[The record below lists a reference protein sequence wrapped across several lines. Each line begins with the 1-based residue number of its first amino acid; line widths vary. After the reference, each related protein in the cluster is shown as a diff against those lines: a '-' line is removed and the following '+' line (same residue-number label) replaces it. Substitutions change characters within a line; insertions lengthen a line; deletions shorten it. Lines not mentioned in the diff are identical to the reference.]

1 MADGKEVAVVETST
15 ANPKQAVNV
24 IDNIENV
31 SAFNTP
37 TQTLQENPAIFKQQE
52 NNSFFNSDAWNTF
65 KSNPMRAF
73 EPKYPGFAAI
83 ESVASN
89 PVYTSTV
96 DRYGEAVA
104 NRAQVL
110 HSTYAKATNPF
121 SRFAEAYNTHR
132 YGLRAAAARKELSDA
147 IRDGDEAKVSTAKLK
162 YQSERRKSYEE
173 GYGYEEYGDTLMSVL
188 ASMARN
194 PETIAIEIGGAAAA
208 PFTGGA
214 SMLAANAINAG
225 IVGADTYKI
234 EAGGA
239 LELLDEN
246 SPELSEEQKMA
257 YARNVGWL
265 NAAVEAGMF
274 GMGGNV
280 LGRGVKA
287 IGTEAAIKSTVRAV
301 RKETGKEITR
311 DAAKELLKVRFVK
324 ALQNPAKE
332 KTFKDTLK
340 EVTKNVGL
348 GALGEGGQEVFQ
360 NSVTESMLRSVKNG
374 TTLTEEMLDD
384 WTDFVTNP
392 FGEAHADKWETFVN
406 VSLASL
412 VPGLGFQGVAG
423 AIRGYKGTR
432 GQAELNDVQSKLLGA
447 RNNSLGLSQLF
458 SWHKNAG
465 SKDAIGVSNAV
476 LEDQIKRGEV
486 SGKLYT
492 TAEQV
497 AEMQKDPEVAAA
509 LEEIG
514 IAKALEQAAEN
525 GGVVELDLVAY
536 DKVVNESQ
544 NTALFQKMRNYLS
557 FSDTT
562 MSLNEFNQFINSKGK
577 QLASLITDEIRNDQE
592 SVYNKLKAM
601 ALKAGRPEERAEGYA
616 VLGHLILTNMEGL
629 VNGQKNDILDRLTL
643 KVSTDNETLVEKFN
657 KEKTEDGTRPT
668 TNSKEA
674 YREQDK
680 KDVARIMVGA
690 KPVTVDQIKQD
701 FQTVVAQSDKAR
713 EQLYATGD
721 DSGFAKNTQHIYVAQ
736 SGDQTWYWRATPT
749 GRFERINKYSN
760 NNSHAMAGS
769 GYSDDVN
776 RLDEIVSKIPDIKFF
791 EVSVDE
797 FEKLSNEFLTR
808 DHPGMADVDIAGM
821 VDAVFTEAPAAMKEA
836 FSIADEN
843 AKLDAEN
850 KPYEGDTIN
859 IDGVERPT
867 KNSEGKPIAK
877 SEPALRN
884 FWKWFGDSKVVDKDG
899 RPLVVYHGSDVSG
912 IEVFDSKANKTKQ
925 RQIGADKGIFF
936 TDSKKVAERFRTPEQ
951 RKAEGKY
958 YTENTVREP
967 VEEEKYDAQGRYLG
981 SVHYVKTTLPKY
993 KNFGLYPVYLKAE
1006 SVNEYN
1012 GEDIGVGVERET
1024 ALESARQSGKDG
1036 VIIYKADTGAG
1047 IANEYIVFDSTQI
1060 KSTENSGE
1068 WSKKNKNVYHM
1079 VVYAGSRVDYDK
1091 PSLEAIGT
1099 GEGVQAHGWG
1109 LYYALDKD
1117 IAERYR
1123 EMFTGDAALKYD
1135 EEKLLKLY
1143 EKYERAGEY
1152 DKAELIGSVLLRH
1165 DERDFDSMLA
1175 DEIITQDTIKWFD
1188 SIKDNYLNKERK
1200 LGQVHEVDIPEVD
1213 YLLDEQKPF
1222 NQQSQFIQTRLKDIS
1237 EKLASNPD
1245 FSDTNRFKD
1254 GGEIYSYLSTILNG
1268 DKYASQ
1274 YLDENGVY
1282 GITYDG
1288 RDDGRCF
1295 VIFNDA
1301 SVQVLRKKFD
1311 ALGRQ
1316 LFMFAG
1322 EKANTSALPQE
1333 FQDRIQKAKDMI
1345 AKGKSDKQVFEK
1357 TRLHIAPDGR
1367 LRIQISDRDAQLT
1380 EDSDK
1385 ILRWGADGKLKN
1397 NYIVCNL
1404 EEIFEHKVLFELYP
1418 GLRKLPVHFVG
1429 KSTYHSGL
1437 GYINLGST
1445 NTKARIRQS
1454 ILHEVQHA
1462 IQDMERW
1469 AQGGEYTDYTGNN
1482 KDYWDRQRIIH
1493 QKIFP
1498 KLVKNKVITY
1508 WSASDGGD
1516 TNSMMYERMS
1526 SADEMRALI
1535 DSPAVKKIAAKDT
1548 EFAEAIEKV
1557 RQLNK
1562 ELERFD
1568 SRLSFTRYFRLFG
1581 EAESRL
1587 TERLSYK
1594 SQEEL
1599 DKLDPYGYFDT
1610 TRFLVKVGG
1619 YGARITADVEAPKNT
1634 QDTGEF
1640 NVVFD
1645 AETGRSIVDGKL
1657 IVAGK
1662 TTELFGHY
1670 TIELEPEANAVTFA
1684 HELFHVLSLEI
1695 QRVYNEGTITEY
1707 WKKQAEKM
1715 FKIAGAEAQVDETD
1729 PTVERYYLTEAQE
1742 EHLANMFTTYI
1753 MKGKIQN
1760 REVRGLLAK
1769 LIDIFK
1775 ATYQQLE
1782 GAGLTPMA
1790 LDKKANEFFNAVI
1803 SSQSTI
1809 EEIQR
1814 DAGLLEILPPEGVD
1828 RELYDYYIDNLTT
1841 SKVEASNDLRRK
1853 WFAIDGFKKS
1863 AEYTKLMQRLKEEAK
1878 AELLE
1883 DDRYKIIAQAS
1894 LFEGKDKAEQVF
1906 IWAQNN
1912 MPEANY
1918 TLGDITDILEN
1929 TPSLEEASTKAAEQE
1944 MEAYIVKKF
1953 RITPQDLGFKEE
1965 RNRAKVRALL
1975 AESVMRR
1982 GGALADMES
1991 EIKKAEAAS
2000 DKHIANISVYQII
2013 DLNKWKNREAAI
2025 VERYAWARQQDNKDL
2040 MSAERYNQAVV
2051 NLIMIKANGY
2061 KSEYQK
2067 LNALFEKLQTKQKKY
2082 QRKDEHGKPYGPYEH
2097 RYHAEDWE
2105 LLRSIS
2111 EKFGNNI
2118 RDGRRSVKNV
2128 HEQLVDWIKTQ
2139 VENRFTTVAGLEDFL
2154 PFINKGHDGK
2164 IGSMKGK
2171 NFKKLWA
2178 VMHTIDS
2185 VAMREQQLYLDGQYQ
2200 QLGEFVDETV
2210 KFHKEKQIKT
2220 DEDKESWYHKYFGRY
2235 GTWQNPEPLLKAIF
2249 PPKVFQKIFL
2259 PMFEGA
2265 LKSEYIA
2272 KRWIKEWN
2280 DAKAKINTSNEA
2292 FVLDDGSQIT
2302 YGETVKKTMTY
2313 GDVANLLIA
2322 MGAEHSYENY
2332 RLKFGLSEE
2341 QVQMIASQ
2349 AIKRNAAYVDF
2360 MNTTWKVY
2368 GKATEALN
2376 DSFQERT
2383 NELFVRKEHRAF
2395 EVDGIK
2401 FEGGYVPEDK
2411 HYVALVREL
2420 GTWNQGLKNK
2430 KENKNEKLLT
2440 KAADGDI
2447 LSIIDITETKLSQS
2461 AKWAY
2466 AAVPYNNVKK
2476 FIEQKAVSDTIGDR
2490 AFNFIKD
2497 WLQGWDTPHF
2507 DESGIWRP
2515 LTRVTTVAALG
2526 ARASTV
2532 LLQLSG
2538 IMQAFTHLGPTYLAR
2553 GMLQFIRENG
2563 FFHPFKAPKDKSIY
2577 METRVEDPFS
2587 ARFGTESQGR
2597 SFKDILNSYN
2607 AKSKVGKAALGVVS
2621 AYQTA
2626 AMVSIQIVD
2635 GWVSTITWNG
2645 AYARALDKGMTEAE
2659 ARAEADSAVRIT
2671 QSDATQISRSAAMQ
2685 EPWARAVTAFS
2696 TWIMAMRSQVVALST
2711 SKSYRKDMAMWMA
2724 SYAVASSFI
2733 EAFLKE
2739 VTEPADK
2746 GEEDKEML
2754 ERIFDSW
2761 YNKIVEAVGSQ
2772 AMPFAGFGSSA
2783 AKIAAAALVNTDD
2796 EKIFNVYAGG
2806 NVAAL
2811 QYGWRVAQA
2820 GGQALKYMRT
2830 GEDEDLEKLG
2840 VQATGLV
2847 SYGLK
2852 KRVKKALED

>member
-52 NNSFFNSDAWNTF
+52 NNSFFNSDAWNSF

-194 PETIAIEIGGAAAA
+194 PETIAIEIGGAVAA

-225 IVGADTYKI
+225 IVGLDTYKV

-239 LELLDEN
+239 LEQLDEI
-246 SPELSEEQKMA
+246 SPELSEEQKMGH
-257 YARNVGWL
+257 ARNVGWL

-274 GMGGNV
+274 GMGGNM

-311 DAAKELLKVRFVK
+311 DAAKELLKVRFLK

-340 EVTKNVGL
+340 EVAKSTGWGML
-348 GALGEGGQEVFQ
+348 SEGGQEVFQ
-360 NSVTESMLRSVKNG
+360 NSVTDAMLRSVKNG
-374 TTLTEEMLDD
+374 TTLTEELLDD
-384 WTDFVTNP
+384 WVDFITNP
-392 FGEAHADKWETFVN
+392 ISEAHADKWETFVN
-406 VSLASL
+406 VSLASI

-458 SWHKNAG
+458 AWHKNAG
-465 SKDAIGVSNAV
+465 SKDAIGASNAV

-629 VNGQKNDILDRLTL
+629 VKGQKNDILDRLTL

-657 KEKTEDGTRPT
+657 KEKAVAPSLDLPAANWEELTTYENGKLKDSVWQQIRSLFTE
-668 TNSKEA
+668 
-674 YREQDK
+674 
-680 KDVARIMVGA
+680 
-690 KPVTVDQIKQD
+690 
-701 FQTVVAQSDKAR
+701 
-713 EQLYATGD
+713 EQLKKEHQGPGGIAET
-721 DSGFAKNTQHIYVAQ
+721 
-736 SGDQTWYWRATPT
+736 
-749 GRFERINKYSN
+749 FEELLYN
-760 NNSHAMAGS
+760 
-769 GYSDDVN
+769 
-776 RLDEIVSKIPDIKFF
+776 
-791 EVSVDE
+791 SVDAPGRAARPYSKAE
-797 FEKLSNEFLTR
+797 IESVANTYGVEPEQVSNIIRLARGMPVAIRQTR
-808 DHPGMADVDIAGM
+808 ESNSADVDIAGM
-821 VDAVFTEAPAAMKEA
+821 VDAVFTEKEE
-836 FSIADEN
+836 S
-843 AKLDAEN
+843 
-850 KPYEGDTIN
+850 
-859 IDGVERPT
+859 
-867 KNSEGKPIAK
+867 NS
-877 SEPALRN
+877 
-884 FWKWFGDSKVVDKDG
+884 
-899 RPLVVYHGSDVSG
+899 
-912 IEVFDSKANKTKQ
+912 KT
-925 RQIGADKGIFF
+925 
-936 TDSKKVAERFRTPEQ
+936 
-951 RKAEGKY
+951 
-958 YTENTVREP
+958 
-967 VEEEKYDAQGRYLG
+967 
-981 SVHYVKTTLPKY
+981 
-993 KNFGLYPVYLKAE
+993 
-1006 SVNEYN
+1006 
-1012 GEDIGVGVERET
+1012 
-1024 ALESARQSGKDG
+1024 
-1036 VIIYKADTGAG
+1036 
-1047 IANEYIVFDSTQI
+1047 
-1060 KSTENSGE
+1060 
-1068 WSKKNKNVYHM
+1068 YHM

-1099 GEGVQAHGWG
+1099 GEGNQAHGWG
-1109 LYYALDKD
+1109 LYYALNPD

-1135 EEKLLKLY
+1135 EEKLNDLYTKLERQGDY
-1143 EKYERAGEY
+1143 EKASVLE
-1152 DKAELIGSVLLRH
+1152 SVLLRH
-1165 DERDFDSMLA
+1165 DERDFDSMLEDGVVSKEA
-1175 DEIITQDTIKWFD
+1175 IDWFD
-1188 SIKDNYLNKERK
+1188 SIKEDYLNKERK
-1200 LGQVHEVDIPEVD
+1200 LGQVHEVDIPEAR
-1213 YLLDEQKPF
+1213 YMLDEDLEFDKQNDFVKTKLEEVLRDPIF
-1222 NQQSQFIQTRLKDIS
+1222 DQYKEEGVDFADQEITDWRYGFTGGNIYNRIS
-1237 EKLASNPD
+1237 NLVGGDEQASKLLEKHGI
-1245 FSDTNRFKD
+1245 K
-1254 GGEIYSYLSTILNG
+1254 
-1268 DKYASQ
+1268 
-1274 YLDENGVY
+1274 
-1282 GITYDG
+1282 GITYEG
-1288 RDDGRCF
+1288 EQDGRCF
-1295 VIFNDA
+1295 VIFNDKD
-1301 SVQVLRKKFD
+1301 VKVLRKKFD

-1322 EKANTSALPQE
+1322 EKANTSALPQA
-1333 FQDRIQKAKDMI
+1333 FQDRIQKAKDMM
-1345 AKGKSDKQVFEK
+1345 AQGKSDKEVFEE
-1357 TRLHIAPDGR
+1357 TRLHIAPDGK
-1367 LRIQISDRDAQLT
+1367 LRIQISDKDAQLT
-1380 EDSDK
+1380 ENSGK
-1385 ILRWGADGKLKN
+1385 FLRQYKNKDGENRYRKEQCKLGD
-1397 NYIVCNL
+1397 
-1404 EEIFEHKVLFELYP
+1404 IFEHELLFDLYP
-1418 GLRKLPVHFVG
+1418 ALKDLPVYISG
-1429 KSTYHSGL
+1429 TSTYASGM
-1437 GYINLGST
+1437 GRYINLST
-1445 NTKARIRQS
+1445 TETPSRIRQS
-1454 ILHEVQHA
+1454 ILHEVQHI
-1462 IQDMERW
+1462 IQKYEGFAR
-1469 AQGGEYTDYTGNN
+1469 GGQNKPLNTKNTDFS
-1482 KDYWDRQRIIH
+1482 KRQRLIRGVA
-1493 QKIFP
+1493 K
-1498 KLVKNKVITY
+1498 KLVDNKVITY
-1508 WSASDGGD
+1508 WAASEGGD
-1516 TNSMMYERMS
+1516 TASYMYNSLS

-1535 DSPAVKKIAAKDT
+1535 DSPAVKKIAAKDA
-1548 EFAEAIEKV
+1548 EFAKDIEEI
-1557 RQLNK
+1557 RRLNDV
-1562 ELERFD
+1562 LEGLD
-1568 SRLSFTRYFRLFG
+1568 DRLAYFKYFRLFG

-1599 DKLDPYGYFDT
+1599 DKLDPYGYFDVSK
-1610 TRFLVKVGG
+1610 FIVQDQNNVVIAK
-1619 YGARITADVEAPKNT
+1619 VEAPKNT

-1645 AETGRSIVDGKL
+1645 AETGRSIVDGTL
-1657 IVAGK
+1657 VVAGK
-1662 TTELFGHY
+1662 TIEQNGRY
-1670 TIELEPEANAVTFA
+1670 TIQLEPEANAVTFA

-1715 FKIAGAEAQVDETD
+1715 FKIAGATPEVDLND

-1790 LDKKANEFFNAVI
+1790 LDKKANEFFDAVI
-1803 SSQSTI
+1803 SSQNTI

-1982 GGALADMES
+1982 GGTLADMET

-2051 NLIMIKANGY
+2051 NLVMIKANGY

-2067 LNALFEKLQTKQKKY
+2067 LNALFEKLQSKQKKY

-2210 KFHKEKQIKT
+2210 KFHREKQIKT
-2220 DEDKESWYHKYFGRY
+2220 DEGKEGWYTKYFGRY

-2280 DAKAKINTSNEA
+2280 NAKAKINTSNEA

-2368 GKATEALN
+2368 GEATEALN

-2515 LTRVTTVAALG
+2515 LTRVTIVAALS

-2538 IMQAFTHLGPTYLAR
+2538 IIQAMTYLGPTYLAR
-2553 GMLQFIRENG
+2553 GMLQFVRENG
-2563 FFHPFKAPKDKSIY
+2563 FFHPFKTPKGKSIY

-2597 SFKDILNSYN
+2597 SFKEILNSYN

-2659 ARAEADSAVRIT
+2659 ARAEADSAVRTT

-2711 SKSYRKDMAMWMA
+2711 SKSYRKDMAMWIA
-2724 SYAVASSFI
+2724 SYAVMSSFI

-2739 VTEPADK
+2739 VTEPADE

-2754 ERIFDSW
+2754 ERIFNSW

-2772 AMPFAGFGSSA
+2772 MMPFAGFGSSA
-2783 AKIAAAALVNTDD
+2783 TKIAAAALVNTDD

-2840 VQATGLV
+2840 VQATGLA

>member
-1 MADGKEVAVVETST
+1 MYGMNTLTESANKKETKMADGKEVAVVETST

-194 PETIAIEIGGAAAA
+194 PETIAIEIGGAVAA

-225 IVGADTYKI
+225 IVGMDAYKV

-239 LELLDEN
+239 LEQLDEI
-246 SPELSEEQKMA
+246 SPELSEEQKMSH
-257 YARNVGWL
+257 ARNVGWL

-274 GMGGNV
+274 GIGGNV

-301 RKETGKEITR
+301 KKETGKEITR
-311 DAAKELLKVRFVK
+311 DAAKELLKVRFLK

-340 EVTKNVGL
+340 EVTKGVGL

-412 VPGLGFQGVAG
+412 IPGAGFQGAAG
-423 AIRGYKGTR
+423 AIRGYKGNR

-465 SKDAIGVSNAV
+465 SKEAIGVSNAV

-629 VNGQKNDILDRLTL
+629 VKGQKNDILDRLTL

-821 VDAVFTEAPAAMKEA
+821 VDAVFTEKEE
-836 FSIADEN
+836 S
-843 AKLDAEN
+843 
-850 KPYEGDTIN
+850 
-859 IDGVERPT
+859 
-867 KNSEGKPIAK
+867 NS
-877 SEPALRN
+877 
-884 FWKWFGDSKVVDKDG
+884 
-899 RPLVVYHGSDVSG
+899 
-912 IEVFDSKANKTKQ
+912 KT
-925 RQIGADKGIFF
+925 
-936 TDSKKVAERFRTPEQ
+936 
-951 RKAEGKY
+951 
-958 YTENTVREP
+958 
-967 VEEEKYDAQGRYLG
+967 
-981 SVHYVKTTLPKY
+981 
-993 KNFGLYPVYLKAE
+993 
-1006 SVNEYN
+1006 
-1012 GEDIGVGVERET
+1012 
-1024 ALESARQSGKDG
+1024 
-1036 VIIYKADTGAG
+1036 
-1047 IANEYIVFDSTQI
+1047 
-1060 KSTENSGE
+1060 
-1068 WSKKNKNVYHM
+1068 YHM

-1099 GEGVQAHGWG
+1099 GEGNQAHGWG
-1109 LYYALDKD
+1109 LYYALNPD

-1135 EEKLLKLY
+1135 EEKLNDLYTKLERSGDY
-1143 EKYERAGEY
+1143 EKASVLE
-1152 DKAELIGSVLLRH
+1152 SVLLRH
-1165 DERDFDSMLA
+1165 DERDFDSMLEDGVVSKEA
-1175 DEIITQDTIKWFD
+1175 IDWFD
-1188 SIKDNYLNKERK
+1188 SIKEDYLNKERK

-1213 YLLDEQKPF
+1213 LLLDEQKTFSEQP
-1222 NQQSQFIQTRLKDIS
+1222 QAVKDALTKPKTKIFKAS
-1237 EKLASNPD
+1237 DREKGMKFFQEKLEENKSSLNYRRFDPD
-1245 FSDTNRFKD
+1245 VEVNENGDYVVSYYDLLVPVNDDWT
-1254 GGEIYSYLSTILNG
+1254 GGQIYSYIAKQLGS
-1268 DKYASQ
+1268 DKAASKELEK
-1274 YLDENGVY
+1274 YGIK

-1295 VIFNDA
+1295 VIFNDKD
-1301 SVQVLRKKFD
+1301 VKVLRKKFD

-1322 EKANTSALPQE
+1322 EKANTSALPQA
-1333 FQDRIQKAKDMI
+1333 FQDRIQKAKDMM
-1345 AKGKSDKQVFEK
+1345 AQGKSDKEVFEE
-1357 TRLHIAPDGR
+1357 TRLHIAPDGK
-1367 LRIQISDRDAQLT
+1367 LRIQISDKDAQLT
-1380 EDSDK
+1380 EDSGK
-1385 ILRWGADGKLKN
+1385 FLRQYKNKNGEHRYRKEQCKLGD
-1397 NYIVCNL
+1397 
-1404 EEIFEHKVLFELYP
+1404 IFEHELLFDLYP
-1418 GLRKLPVHFVG
+1418 ALKDLPVYISG
-1429 KSTYHSGL
+1429 TSTYASGM
-1437 GYINLGST
+1437 GRYINLST
-1445 NTKARIRQS
+1445 TETPSRIRQS
-1454 ILHEVQHA
+1454 ILHEVQHI
-1462 IQDMERW
+1462 IQKYEGFAR
-1469 AQGGEYTDYTGNN
+1469 GGQNKRLNTDNTDFL
-1482 KDYWDRQRIIH
+1482 KRQRLIRGVA
-1493 QKIFP
+1493 K
-1498 KLVKNKVITY
+1498 KLVENKVITY
-1508 WSASDGGD
+1508 WAASEGGD
-1516 TNSMMYERMS
+1516 TTSYMYNSLS

-1535 DSPAVKKIAAKDT
+1535 DSPAVKKIAAKDA
-1548 EFAEAIEKV
+1548 EFAKDIEEI
-1557 RQLNK
+1557 RRLNDV
-1562 ELERFD
+1562 LEGLD
-1568 SRLSFTRYFRLFG
+1568 NRLAYFKYFRLFG

-1599 DKLDPYGYFDT
+1599 DKLDPYGYFDVSK
-1610 TRFLVKVGG
+1610 FIVKDQDDVII
-1619 YGARITADVEAPKNT
+1619 AKVEAPKNT

-1645 AETGRSIVDGKL
+1645 AETGRSIVDGTL
-1657 IVAGK
+1657 VVAGK
-1662 TTELFGHY
+1662 TIEQNGRY
-1670 TIELEPEANAVTFA
+1670 TIQLEPEANAVTFA

-1715 FKIAGAEAQVDETD
+1715 FKIAGAEALVDETD

-1742 EHLANMFTTYI
+1742 EHLDNMFTTYI

-1790 LDKKANEFFNAVI
+1790 LDKKANEFFDAVI
-1803 SSQSTI
+1803 SSQNTI

-1894 LFEGKDKAEQVF
+1894 LFESKDKAEQVF

-1982 GGALADMES
+1982 GGTLADMET

-2082 QRKDEHGKPYGPYEH
+2082 QRKDEHGNPYGPYEH

-2210 KFHKEKQIKT
+2210 KFHREKQIKT
-2220 DEDKESWYHKYFGRY
+2220 DRDKEGWYNKFFGRY

-2497 WLQGWDTPHF
+2497 WLQDWDTPHF

-2526 ARASTV
+2526 VRASTV

-2538 IMQAFTHLGPTYLAR
+2538 IMQAMTYLGPTYLAR
-2553 GMLQFIRENG
+2553 GMLQFVRENG
-2563 FFHPFKAPKDKSIY
+2563 FFHPFKNPKDKSIY

-2621 AYQTA
+2621 AYQTV
-2626 AMVSIQIVD
+2626 AMMSIQIVD

-2659 ARAEADSAVRIT
+2659 ARAEADSAVRTT

-2711 SKSYRKDMAMWMA
+2711 SKSYRKDMAIWIA
-2724 SYAVASSFI
+2724 SYAVMSSFI

-2739 VTEPADK
+2739 VTEPADE

-2772 AMPFAGFGSSA
+2772 LMPFAGLGSSA
-2783 AKIAAAALVNTDD
+2783 TKLAAAALVNTDD

-2840 VQATGLV
+2840 IQATGLI

>member
-194 PETIAIEIGGAAAA
+194 PETIAIEIGGAVAA

-225 IVGADTYKI
+225 IVGLDTYKV

-239 LELLDEN
+239 LEQLDEI
-246 SPELSEEQKMA
+246 SPELSEEQKMGH
-257 YARNVGWL
+257 ARNVGWL

-280 LGRGVKA
+280 LGRGVKG

-301 RKETGKEITR
+301 KKETGKEITR
-311 DAAKELLKVRFVK
+311 DAAKELLKVRFLK

-340 EVTKNVGL
+340 EVAKDIGW

-384 WTDFVTNP
+384 WVDFVTNP
-392 FGEAHADKWETFVN
+392 FSETHADKWETFVN

-412 VPGLGFQGVAG
+412 IPGAGFQGVAG
-423 AIRGYKGTR
+423 AIRGYKGNG

-643 KVSTDNETLVEKFN
+643 KVSTDNETLVERFN
-657 KEKTEDGTRPT
+657 KEKAEGNTQTGAAKTL
-668 TNSKEA
+668 SQKIM
-674 YREQDK
+674 YKGQK
-680 KDVARIMVGA
+680 KDMYNDVYTADGIQVKYAEYDNKHNTGYNRDAILDKSNVKVVKLSPAQFLAMAAPKMGYTDVSELENA
-690 KPVTVDQIKQD
+690 IKGGQEIAMPFLNVKVLDAANKLLKVEGHEGRHRSLAMKNLGVENGYAILDSKD
-701 FQTVVAQSDKAR
+701 FYKTPELFKDGLKGWKLVPEKETDISKAINLDEDAR
-713 EQLYATGD
+713 E
-721 DSGFAKNTQHIYVAQ
+721 
-736 SGDQTWYWRATPT
+736 
-749 GRFERINKYSN
+749 SN
-760 NNSHAMAGS
+760 S
-769 GYSDDVN
+769 
-776 RLDEIVSKIPDIKFF
+776 
-791 EVSVDE
+791 
-797 FEKLSNEFLTR
+797 
-808 DHPGMADVDIAGM
+808 ADVDIAGM
-821 VDAVFTEAPAAMKEA
+821 VDAVFTEKEE
-836 FSIADEN
+836 S
-843 AKLDAEN
+843 
-850 KPYEGDTIN
+850 
-859 IDGVERPT
+859 
-867 KNSEGKPIAK
+867 NS
-877 SEPALRN
+877 
-884 FWKWFGDSKVVDKDG
+884 
-899 RPLVVYHGSDVSG
+899 
-912 IEVFDSKANKTKQ
+912 KT
-925 RQIGADKGIFF
+925 
-936 TDSKKVAERFRTPEQ
+936 
-951 RKAEGKY
+951 
-958 YTENTVREP
+958 
-967 VEEEKYDAQGRYLG
+967 
-981 SVHYVKTTLPKY
+981 
-993 KNFGLYPVYLKAE
+993 
-1006 SVNEYN
+1006 
-1012 GEDIGVGVERET
+1012 
-1024 ALESARQSGKDG
+1024 
-1036 VIIYKADTGAG
+1036 
-1047 IANEYIVFDSTQI
+1047 
-1060 KSTENSGE
+1060 
-1068 WSKKNKNVYHM
+1068 YHM

-1099 GEGVQAHGWG
+1099 GEGNQAHGWG
-1109 LYYALDKD
+1109 LYYALNPD

-1135 EEKLLKLY
+1135 EEKLNDLYTKLERSGDY
-1143 EKYERAGEY
+1143 EKASVLE
-1152 DKAELIGSVLLRH
+1152 SVLLRH
-1165 DERDFDSMLA
+1165 DERDFDSMLEDGVVSKEA
-1175 DEIITQDTIKWFD
+1175 IDWFD
-1188 SIKDNYLNKERK
+1188 SIKEDYLNKERK

-1213 YLLDEQKPF
+1213 LLLDEQKTFSEQP
-1222 NQQSQFIQTRLKDIS
+1222 QAVKDALTKPKTKIFKAS
-1237 EKLASNPD
+1237 DREKGMKFFQEKLEENKSSLNYRRFDPD
-1245 FSDTNRFKD
+1245 VEVNENGDYVVSYYDLLVPVNDDWT
-1254 GGEIYSYLSTILNG
+1254 GSQIYSYIAKQLGS
-1268 DKYASQ
+1268 DKAASKELEK
-1274 YLDENGVY
+1274 YGIK

-1295 VIFNDA
+1295 VIFNDKD
-1301 SVQVLRKKFD
+1301 VKVLRKKFD
-1311 ALGRQ
+1311 ELGRQ
-1316 LFMFAG
+1316 LFMFTG
-1322 EKANTSALPQE
+1322 EKANTSALPQA
-1333 FQDRIQKAKDMI
+1333 FQDRIQKAKDMM
-1345 AKGKSDKQVFEK
+1345 AQGKSDKEVFEE
-1357 TRLHIAPDGR
+1357 TRLHIAPDGK
-1367 LRIQISDRDAQLT
+1367 LRIQISDKDAQLT
-1380 EDSDK
+1380 EDSGKFLRQYKDK
-1385 ILRWGADGKLKN
+1385 YGKSRYRKEQCKLGD
-1397 NYIVCNL
+1397 
-1404 EEIFEHKVLFELYP
+1404 IFEHELLFDLYP
-1418 GLRKLPVHFVG
+1418 ALKDLPVYISG
-1429 KSTYHSGL
+1429 TSTYASGM
-1437 GYINLGST
+1437 GRYINLST
-1445 NTKARIRQS
+1445 TETPSRVRQS
-1454 ILHEVQHA
+1454 ILHEVQHI
-1462 IQDMERW
+1462 IQKYEGFAR
-1469 AQGGEYTDYTGNN
+1469 GGQNKPLNTKNTDFR
-1482 KDYWDRQRIIH
+1482 KRQDLISGVA
-1493 QKIFP
+1493 K
-1498 KLVKNKVITY
+1498 KLVENKVITY
-1508 WSASDGGD
+1508 WAASEGGD
-1516 TNSMMYERMS
+1516 TASDMYNSLS

-1535 DSPAVKKIAAKDT
+1535 DSPAVKKIATKDAEFAKD
-1548 EFAEAIEKV
+1548 IEEI
-1557 RQLNK
+1557 RRLNDV
-1562 ELERFD
+1562 LEGLD
-1568 SRLSFTRYFRLFG
+1568 NRLAYFKYFRLFG

-1599 DKLDPYGYFDT
+1599 DKLDPYGYFDVS
-1610 TRFLVKVGG
+1610 RFIVKDQNDVVI
-1619 YGARITADVEAPKNT
+1619 AEVEAPKNT

-1645 AETGRSIVDGKL
+1645 AETGRSIVDGTL
-1657 IVAGK
+1657 VVAGK
-1662 TTELFGHY
+1662 TIEQNGRY
-1670 TIELEPEANAVTFA
+1670 TIQLEPEANAVTFA

-1790 LDKKANEFFNAVI
+1790 LDKKANEFFDAVI
-1803 SSQSTI
+1803 SSQNTI

-1841 SKVEASNDLRRK
+1841 SKIEASNDLRRK

-1982 GGALADMES
+1982 GGTLADMET

-2067 LNALFEKLQTKQKKY
+2067 LNALFEKLQAKQKKY
-2082 QRKDEHGKPYGPYEH
+2082 QRKDEHGNPYGPYEH

-2154 PFINKGHDGK
+2154 PFIDKGHDGK

-2210 KFHKEKQIKT
+2210 KFHREKQIKT
-2220 DEDKESWYHKYFGRY
+2220 DEDKDSWYSKFFGRY

-2341 QVQMIASQ
+2341 QVQVIASQ

-2368 GKATEALN
+2368 GEATEALN

-2430 KENKNEKLLT
+2430 KENKNEKLLA

-2538 IMQAFTHLGPTYLAR
+2538 IMQAMTYLGPTYLAR
-2553 GMLQFIRENG
+2553 GMLQFVRENG
-2563 FFHPFKAPKDKSIY
+2563 FFHPFKTPRDKSIY

-2659 ARAEADSAVRIT
+2659 ARAEADSAVRTT

-2711 SKSYRKDMAMWMA
+2711 SKSYRKDMAMWIV
-2724 SYAVASSFI
+2724 SYAVMSSFI

-2739 VTEPADK
+2739 VTKPADE

-2754 ERIFDSW
+2754 ERIFNSW

-2840 VQATGLV
+2840 IQATGLV

>member
-37 TQTLQENPAIFKQQE
+37 TQTLQKNPAIFKQQE

-173 GYGYEEYGDTLMSVL
+173 GYGYEEYGDTLMSLL

-194 PETIAIEIGGAAAA
+194 PETIAIEIGGAVAA

-214 SMLAANAINAG
+214 SMLAANVINAG

-239 LELLDEN
+239 LEQLDEI
-246 SPELSEEQKMA
+246 SPELSEEQKMGHA
-257 YARNVGWL
+257 SNVGWL

-287 IGTEAAIKSTVRAV
+287 VGTEAAIKSTIRAV
-301 RKETGKEITR
+301 KKETGKEITR
-311 DAAKELLKVRFVK
+311 DAAKELLKVRFLK

-340 EVTKNVGL
+340 EVAKDVGW

-384 WTDFVTNP
+384 WVDFVTNP
-392 FGEAHADKWETFVN
+392 FSETHADKWETFVN

-412 VPGLGFQGVAG
+412 IPGAGFQGAAG
-423 AIRGYKGTR
+423 AIRGYNGAR
-432 GQAELNDVQSKLLGA
+432 GQAELSDVQSKLLGA

-465 SKDAIGVSNAV
+465 SKEAIGVSNAV

-544 NTALFQKMRNYLS
+544 NTVLFQKMRNYLS

-629 VNGQKNDILDRLTL
+629 VKGQKNDILDRLTL
-643 KVSTDNETLVEKFN
+643 KVSTDNETLVEKFSVKQKYKGQQIQYKGKQVN
-657 KEKTEDGTRPT
+657 AYNDVFTKDGT
-668 TNSKEA
+668 
-674 YREQDK
+674 
-680 KDVARIMVGA
+680 
-690 KPVTVDQIKQD
+690 QIKYAEYDSNYNTGINREAIKDDTNIRVVKMSPQQFLNMTPKNMGNRDVTDLENAIKNGNEIAMPFLNVAVADAANKILKIVGHEGRHRSLAMQNLGVENGYVILDSKD
-701 FQTVVAQSDKAR
+701 FYRNPELFKDGLKGWKLVPEKETDTSKAI
-713 EQLYATGD
+713 ELDGD
-721 DSGFAKNTQHIYVAQ
+721 A
-736 SGDQTWYWRATPT
+736 R
-749 GRFERINKYSN
+749 
-760 NNSHAMAGS
+760 
-769 GYSDDVN
+769 DVY
-776 RLDEIVSKIPDIKFF
+776 
-791 EVSVDE
+791 
-797 FEKLSNEFLTR
+797 
-808 DHPGMADVDIAGM
+808 ADVDIAGM
-821 VDAVFTEAPAAMKEA
+821 VDAVFTEAPAAIKEA

-850 KPYEGDTIN
+850 EPYEGDTIN

-884 FWKWFGDSKVVDKDG
+884 FWKWFGDSKIVDGQG
-899 RPLVVYHGSDVSG
+899 RPLVVYHGTPEKFDEFDKNKIGKNAASFG
-912 IEVFDSKANKTKQ
+912 GGFYTTNNKITAGGYGKPMELYMAIENPLYITNNSHNITEEQ
-925 RQIGADKGIFF
+925 RQ
-936 TDSKKVAERFRTPEQ
+936 E
-951 RKAEGKY
+951 
-958 YTENTVREP
+958 
-967 VEEEKYDAQGRYLG
+967 
-981 SVHYVKTTLPKY
+981 
-993 KNFGLYPVYLKAE
+993 LYSYLK
-1006 SVNEYN
+1006 SYSHRLN
-1012 GEDIGVGVERET
+1012 GDFRNNLQSEDDMFLHDLYFDISYEVRHEMFYKALKDVLGV
-1024 ALESARQSGKDG
+1024 DG
-1036 VIIYKADTGAG
+1036 VAAKYVQLD
-1047 IANEYIVFDSTQI
+1047 NVSVFMVGDSAQI

-1068 WSKKNKNVYHM
+1068 WSAKNKNIYHM
-1079 VVYAGSRVDYDK
+1079 FV
-1091 PSLEAIGT
+1091 
-1099 GEGVQAHGWG
+1099 GE
-1109 LYYALDKD
+1109 
-1117 IAERYR
+1117 
-1123 EMFTGDAALKYD
+1123 
-1135 EEKLLKLY
+1135 
-1143 EKYERAGEY
+1143 
-1152 DKAELIGSVLLRH
+1152 
-1165 DERDFDSMLA
+1165 
-1175 DEIITQDTIKWFD
+1175 
-1188 SIKDNYLNKERK
+1188 N
-1200 LGQVHEVDIPEVD
+1200 
-1213 YLLDEQKPF
+1213 
-1222 NQQSQFIQTRLKDIS
+1222 
-1237 EKLASNPD
+1237 
-1245 FSDTNRFKD
+1245 
-1254 GGEIYSYLSTILNG
+1254 
-1268 DKYASQ
+1268 
-1274 YLDENGVY
+1274 
-1282 GITYDG
+1282 
-1288 RDDGRCF
+1288 
-1295 VIFNDA
+1295 
-1301 SVQVLRKKFD
+1301 
-1311 ALGRQ
+1311 
-1316 LFMFAG
+1316 
-1322 EKANTSALPQE
+1322 ANTSVLPQA
-1333 FQDRIQKAKDMI
+1333 FQDRIQKAKDMM
-1345 AKGKSDKQVFEK
+1345 AQGKSDKEVFEE
-1357 TRLHIAPDGR
+1357 TRLHIAPDGK
-1367 LRIQISDRDAQLT
+1367 LRIQISDKDAQLT
-1380 EDSDK
+1380 EDSGKFLRQYKDK
-1385 ILRWGADGKLKN
+1385 NGKSRYRKEQCKLGD
-1397 NYIVCNL
+1397 
-1404 EEIFEHKVLFELYP
+1404 IFEHELLFDLYP
-1418 GLRKLPVHFVG
+1418 ALKDLPVYISG
-1429 KSTYHSGL
+1429 TSTYASGM
-1437 GYINLGST
+1437 GRYINLST
-1445 NTKARIRQS
+1445 TETPSRVRQS
-1454 ILHEVQHA
+1454 ILHEVQHI
-1462 IQDMERW
+1462 IQKYEGF
-1469 AQGGEYTDYTGNN
+1469 AKGGQN
-1482 KDYWDRQRIIH
+1482 KPLNTHNDDFRKRQKLIRGVA
-1493 QKIFP
+1493 K
-1498 KLVKNKVITY
+1498 KLVENKVITY
-1508 WSASDGGD
+1508 WAASEGGD
-1516 TNSMMYERMS
+1516 TTSYMYNSLS

-1535 DSPAVKKIAAKDT
+1535 DSPAVKKIAAKDA
-1548 EFAEAIEKV
+1548 EFAKDIEEI
-1557 RQLNK
+1557 RRLNDV
-1562 ELERFD
+1562 LEGLD
-1568 SRLSFTRYFRLFG
+1568 NRLAYFKYFRLFG

-1599 DKLDPYGYFDT
+1599 DKLDPYGYFDVS
-1610 TRFLVKVGG
+1610 RFIVKDQNDVVI
-1619 YGARITADVEAPKNT
+1619 AEVEAPKNS

-1645 AETGRSIVDGKL
+1645 AETGRSIVDGTL
-1657 IVAGK
+1657 VVAGK
-1662 TTELFGHY
+1662 TIEQNGRY
-1670 TIELEPEANAVTFA
+1670 TIQLEPEANAVTFA
-1684 HELFHVLSLEI
+1684 HELFHVLSLEV

-1715 FKIAGAEAQVDETD
+1715 FKIAGAEALVDETD
-1729 PTVERYYLTEAQE
+1729 PTVERYHLTEAQE

-1782 GAGLTPMA
+1782 GSGLTPMA
-1790 LDKKANEFFNAVI
+1790 LDKKANEFFDAVI
-1803 SSQSTI
+1803 SSQNTI

-1841 SKVEASNDLRRK
+1841 SKIEASNDLRRK

-1894 LFEGKDKAEQVF
+1894 LFEGNDKAEQVF

-1912 MPEANY
+1912 MPEVNY

-1982 GGALADMES
+1982 GGTLADMET

-2051 NLIMIKANGY
+2051 NLIMIKSNGY

-2082 QRKDEHGKPYGPYEH
+2082 QRKDEHGNPYGPYEH

-2185 VAMREQQLYLDGQYQ
+2185 IAMREQQLYLDGQYQ

-2210 KFHKEKQIKT
+2210 KFHREKQIKT
-2220 DEDKESWYHKYFGRY
+2220 DENKDSWYHKFFGRY

-2249 PPKVFQKIFL
+2249 PSKVFQKIFL

-2265 LKSEYIA
+2265 LKSEYVA

-2280 DAKAKINTSNEA
+2280 EAKAKINTSNEA
-2292 FVLDDGSQIT
+2292 FILDDGSQIT

-2368 GKATEALN
+2368 GEATEALN

-2420 GTWNQGLKNK
+2420 GTWNQGAKAK
-2430 KENKNEKLLT
+2430 RESKNEKLLT

-2538 IMQAFTHLGPTYLAR
+2538 IMQAMTYLGPTYLAR
-2553 GMLQFIRENG
+2553 GMLQFVRENG
-2563 FFHPFKAPKDKSIY
+2563 FFHPFKGPKGKSIY

-2587 ARFGTESQGR
+2587 ARFGAESQGR

-2671 QSDATQISRSAAMQ
+2671 QSDATQISRSTAMQ

-2711 SKSYRKDMAMWMA
+2711 SKSYRKDMAMWIA
-2724 SYAVASSFI
+2724 SYAVMSSFI

-2739 VTEPADK
+2739 VTEPADD

-2754 ERIFDSW
+2754 ERILNSW

-2783 AKIAAAALVNTDD
+2783 AKIAAAALANTDD

-2840 VQATGLV
+2840 IQATGLV